1 MSRKRNRLLALD
13 VENINQPEA
22 EIVDKVTLWML
33 RLILKEGGHRELID
47 QDGDFDYSGKDI
59 ALFLGLG
66 KYVYME
72 KGTCSRNEVLAILAK
87 KLQIL
92 EKQKSFTSL
101 PILEKNIS
109 RISKLMELNAY
120 ESQVLE
126 FSVLVKQF
134 EILQKCT
141 NLLGR
146 ELNTMHIKR
155 ILSSVLC
162 IERKEIDAMFATDAK
177 FMRSSLLSIDRFGTR
192 SLESKLEF
200 LNDSF
205 CENLLSQDE
214 NVEILVRDIIKPC
227 AKSELKVQDYKHI
240 ELDVELLLSHLQKSL
255 TSKQKGV
262 NILLYGVAGTGK
274 TELCKV
280 VAHKLGAKLYEVSY
294 TNQNEEAIDGKER
307 LKAYKSAQCL
317 LSKQKTVLMYDEAED
332 IFESSMSLFAPPQR
346 QRDKA
351 WINRMLESNEI
362 PTIWVT
368 NNIDSVDNAIIRRFD
383 MSIAIPIPP
392 KKTRKEIIKKYSN
405 GLLDAS
411 TLEKLA
417 DNEHISPAVIAT
429 ATKVIQ
435 GLEKHKTQEAFTHL
449 LNNTLKAQGH
459 HEIATSTTLMLPSNY
474 NPSYVNAS
482 ADLEQ
487 LAQGIQET
495 KNARICLYGPAG
507 TGKSA
512 FGKYIAQSIKRPCI
526 IKKGSDLLSKW
537 VGEAEKNIANA
548 FQEAKEEKAV
558 LIFDEVDSFLSDREG
573 ASNSWEI
580 TQVNEM
586 LVQMESFE
594 GVFIATTNLMQNLDK
609 ASLRR
614 FDLKLEFGYLQPKQ
628 AWEMFCSY
636 AKTLGLSKPL
646 AMLEKE
652 VEQLRYLTPGDFA
665 AIVRQNRF
673 RPLKN
678 AHDLI
683 ERLKEEIAVK
693 RVDGA
698 KMGFL

>member
-1 MSRKRNRLLALD
+1 MSNEFIQTLD
-13 VENINQPEA
+13 AQQIEPIEA

-33 RLILKEGGHRELID
+33 RLILKEGGHRELINRH
-47 QDGDFDYSGKDI
+47 GDFQHDSIDV

-72 KGTCSRNEVLAILAK
+72 NGTYSRNEVLTCLVK
-87 KLQIL
+87 KLEKL

-109 RISKLMELNAY
+109 RISKLVQLNQY
-120 ESQVLE
+120 EAQILE
-126 FSVLVKQF
+126 FSALLNQYDL
-134 EILQKCT
+134 LQKCAD
-141 NLLGR
+141 LLGSR
-146 ELNTMHIKR
+146 LNTVQLKR
-155 ILSSVLC
+155 ILVSVLG
-162 IERKEIDAMFATDAK
+162 IERKEIDVVFATDAK
-177 FMRSSLLSIDRFGTR
+177 LARSSLLTIDKKANRFLSR
-192 SLESKLEF
+192 KLD
-200 LNDSF
+200 LLSNAF

-214 NVEILVRDIIKPC
+214 DVEILVRDIIKPC
-227 AKSELKVQDYKHI
+227 AKSELRVKDYKHI
-240 ELDVELLLSHLQKSL
+240 ELDVELLLLHLQKSL
-255 TSKQKGV
+255 ISKQKGV

-280 VAHKLGAKLYEVSY
+280 VAHKLGANLYEVSY
-294 TNQNEEAIDGKER
+294 TNQEDEAIDGKER
-307 LKAYKSAQCL
+307 LKAYKTAQCL

-332 IFESSMSLFAPPQR
+332 IFESSRSFFAPPQR

-351 WINRMLESNEI
+351 WINRMLENNEI

-383 MSIAIPIPP
+383 MSIALPIPP
-392 KKTRKEIIKKYSN
+392 KKTRKEIMKKYSG
-405 GLLDAS
+405 GLLDTP

-429 ATKVIQ
+429 ATKVLQ

-449 LNNTLKAQGH
+449 LNNTLKAQGY
-459 HEIATSTTLMLPSNY
+459 HEIAVSTTLMLPSNY

-487 LAQGIQET
+487 LAHGIQET

-512 FGKYIAQSIKRPCI
+512 FGKYIAQSIERPCI

-537 VGEAEKNIANA
+537 VGGAEKNIANA

-614 FDLKLEFGYLQPKQ
+614 FDLKLEFGYLQSKQ
-628 AWEMFCSY
+628 AWEIFCSY
-636 AKTLGLSKPL
+636 AKTLGLTKPL

-693 RVDGA
+693 RVEGA